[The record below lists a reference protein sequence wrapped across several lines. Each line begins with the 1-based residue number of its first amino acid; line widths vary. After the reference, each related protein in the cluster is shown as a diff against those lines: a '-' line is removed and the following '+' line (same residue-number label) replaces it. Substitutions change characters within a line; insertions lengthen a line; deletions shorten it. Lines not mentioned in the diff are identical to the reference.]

1 MTYEE
6 IMELEYLPE
15 LEQKIT
21 KLIRVHGDD
30 HPELNLVGEDF
41 RTIILPESGNSAK
54 ELAKARILSVTDHLT
69 LPEDACEVYAAA
81 FELLGKLLE
90 TIE

>member
-15 LEQKIT
+15 LEQKIA
-21 KLIRVHGDD
+21 KLIRVHGDN

-54 ELAKARILSVTDHLT
+54 ELAKARILAVTHQLA
-69 LPEDACEVYAAA
+69 LPEDACKVYERV
-81 FELLGKLLE
+81 FELLGDLLGR
-90 TIE
+90 IG